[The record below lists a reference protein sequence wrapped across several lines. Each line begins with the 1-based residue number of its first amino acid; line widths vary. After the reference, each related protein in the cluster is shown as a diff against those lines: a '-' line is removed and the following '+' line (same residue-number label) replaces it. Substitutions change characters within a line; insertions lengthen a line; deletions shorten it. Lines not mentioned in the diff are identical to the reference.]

1 MDFQERVGW
10 LRRIDLFHSFSDAEL
25 HDFARKVTE
34 TTRQEGDILFK
45 EGEPGSEMFI
55 LLEGELQVFKESRII
70 AVIRSGDYVGEMAI
84 IETKPRSAT
93 VLTMAPSR
101 LLVVD
106 REQFQEYLAR
116 QPQSL
121 VSMMKTL
128 SGRIRQDT
136 EVIGRELQRA
146 NILIHD
152 MRNQLSAFLY
162 LDTVRKEVST
172 DKARRAVGFMDEARR
187 NLLAMMDEAL
197 AVAKRRCYAP
207 RIVADSLGTLIMDLV
222 EGELAVHPDMAGK
235 TIGVEIDPALPA
247 FPFCR
252 LDIRRV
258 LANLLV
264 NAAQA
269 SLPGGNILV
278 SALLRKDAAEVR
290 VHDEGCGIPEAI
302 RGKLFTPH
310 FTTKEQGNGLG
321 LASCREIIEER
332 HGGTITFTSEPGQ
345 GTTFLFLLPLAEPA

>member
-1 MDFQERVGW
+1 MLNFPISQG
-10 LRRIDLFHSFSDAEL
+10 
-25 HDFARKVTE
+25 KVTE
-34 TTRQEGDILFK
+34 TVRPEGEILFK
-45 EGEPGSEMFI
+45 EGETGSEMFI

-70 AVIRSGDYVGEMAI
+70 AVIRGGDYVGEMAI

-101 LLVVD
+101 LLVVT

-128 SGRIRQDT
+128 SGRIRKDT

-162 LDTVRKEVST
+162 LDAVRKEVAT
-172 DKARRAVGFMDEARR
+172 DKGRRAVGFMDEARR

-197 AVAKRRCYAP
+197 AVAKRRSYAP
-207 RIVADSLGTLIMDLV
+207 RIVADTLGPLITDLV
-222 EGELAVHPDMAGK
+222 EGELAVHPDMEAK
-235 TIGVEIDPALPA
+235 SITVDLDPNLPA

-269 SLPGGNILV
+269 SPPGGTIRV
-278 SALLRKDAAEVR
+278 AAAVRGEAVEVR
-290 VHDEGCGIPEAI
+290 VCDEGRGIPEAI
-302 RGKLFTPH
+302 RAKLFTPH

-321 LASCREIIEER
+321 LASCKEIIEER
-332 HGGTITFTSEPGQ
+332 HGGTITFSSYPGR
-345 GTTFLFLLPLAEPA
+345 GATFVFTLPLSGAV